1 MTTEIDETVYQA
13 GYQSGY
19 QSSCQSSYQ
28 PGSDAGTLLSVKS
41 LFRQYHRPLLAWLR
55 QRLAVADDADDVAQE
70 TWIRLMKYEGVDN
83 ILCHKSMLYKVA
95 ANVAIDQERM
105 GKARRRHLHS
115 TIDEDDDIPSRA
127 PSVEQIIE
135 SADSYQFILQK
146 IEKLPPRCRQVF
158 LLSRTHAMTYPQIAA
173 HCNIS
178 VKMVEKHI
186 SHALLVLM
194 QLRA

>member
-1 MTTEIDETVYQA
+1 MATEIEDAV
-13 GYQSGY
+13 
-19 QSSCQSSYQ
+19 CQSET
-28 PGSDAGTLLSVKS
+28 DAGTLLSVKT

-55 QRLAVADDADDVAQE
+55 QRLSVSDDADDVAQE

-105 GKARRRHLHS
+105 GKARSRHMHT

-135 SADSYQFILQK
+135 SADSYHHMLHR
-146 IEKLPPRCRQVF
+146 IEMLPPRCRQVF
-158 LLSRTHAMTYPQIAA
+158 LLSRVHGMTYPQIAA

-178 VKMVEKHI
+178 VKMVEKHV
-186 SHALLVLM
+186 SHALLVLIKG
-194 QLRA
+194 QP